1 MENSRLDAIQQYER
15 ARKAGLKY
23 YQDAVNRGVYPY
35 PPALDDLIPSELMNR
50 QQELGVVEIP
60 VDLVV
65 GTRSDGRVASLA
77 GNYMPLLP
85 AESEFAAKWVS
96 LCMSHLEEGI
106 RDPIRCYE
114 YMGRFYVQEGH
125 KRLSVLKSFENPA
138 VRASVVRIV
147 PPWSEEHDVQV
158 YYEFMAFYQLSKI
171 YAVEI
176 RWKKGYAQLQALLG
190 FSEDHVWS
198 EEERRSF
205 VRGFSQFRAIYEK
218 MNTEKLPLTA
228 GEALVEWLKVFPFSD
243 TKNTVAELKKSI
255 SSLWTDFRAQ
265 AGNTPIDIST
275 QPEAD
280 EKTIV
285 SRILNIGR
293 SKSVRAA
300 FLYAYPPS
308 VSQWTMAHDL
318 GRQHIENRLSDRV
331 ETAVY
336 QAEDRDY
343 FAAAEQAAADGAD
356 MIFATTPPMMD
367 ACRRTA
373 ALHPE
378 IKILNCSLSQPYTG
392 VRTYYPRTY
401 ESKFLT
407 GVIAGAMAGESPIG
421 YIANY
426 PIAGVSA
433 DINAFALG
441 ARLTNPRSRIK
452 LAWSCVEGD
461 AIEALLSQGVQVIS
475 NRDAAAPGHAHLALE
490 WGTYMI
496 DGGTMLPLA
505 LPCWKWGEFYEQI
518 LCQLLDGVWSKAPD
532 DRAVNYWWGLQSGV
546 LDVIPGK
553 TLPEGIRTLISLLR
567 KNIVDGILDPFCR
580 VIIDQNGIVRSDGSH
595 LFSPEER
602 MSMDWLSDTV
612 DGRIPE
618 FDELLPKAK
627 ELTRVLGLYR
637 DKLPP
642 RAKGAVE

>member
-1 MENSRLDAIQQYER
+1 MENSRLDAVQQYEH
-15 ARKAGLKY
+15 ARKAGQKY
-23 YQDAVNRGVYPY
+23 YQNAVNHGTYPY
-35 PPALDDLIPSELMNR
+35 PPALDDLIPSDLMSR

-60 VDLVV
+60 IDLVV
-65 GTRSDGRVASLA
+65 GTKSDGRVAALA

-85 AESEFAAKWVS
+85 QESEFAAKWVS

-125 KRLSVLKSFENPA
+125 KRLSVLKSLDNPT
-138 VRASVVRIV
+138 VRANIVRIV
-147 PPWSEEHDVQV
+147 PPWSEEYDVQV
-158 YYEFMAFYQLSKI
+158 YYEFMAFYQLSKL

-176 RWKKGYAQLQALLG
+176 RRKKGYAQLQALLG

-205 VRGFSQFRAIYEK
+205 IRGFSQFRSVYEK
-218 MNTEKLPLTA
+218 MNAEKLPLTA

-243 TKNTVAELKKSI
+243 TKNSTAELKKSI
-255 SSLWTDFRAQ
+255 SSLWADFRAQ
-265 AGNTPIDIST
+265 AGKAPIDVST

-293 SKSVRAA
+293 SKSIKAA
-300 FLYAYPPS
+300 FLYAYPPDY
-308 VSQWTMAHDL
+308 SQWTMAHDL
-318 GRQHIENRLSDRV
+318 GRLHVEDRLSGRV

-336 QAEDRDY
+336 QTTDHNY
-343 FAAAEQAAADGAD
+343 FAATEQAAADGAD
-356 MIFATTPPMMD
+356 VIFATTPPMIE

-378 IKILNCSLSQPYTG
+378 IKILNCSLSQAYTG

-407 GVIAGAMAGESPIG
+407 GVIAGTMAGESPIG

-426 PIAGVSA
+426 PIAGVTA

-441 ARLTNPRSRIK
+441 ARLTNQRSRIK
-452 LAWSCVEGD
+452 LAWSCTAGD
-461 AIEALLSQGVQVIS
+461 AVEFLLSQGVKVIS
-475 NRDAAAPGHAHLALE
+475 NRDAASPEHAHLALE

-496 DGGTMLPLA
+496 DRGIMLPLA
-505 LPCWKWGEFYEQI
+505 LPCWNWGEFYEQI

-532 DRAVNYWWGLQSGV
+532 GRAVNYWWGLRSGV
-546 LDVIPGK
+546 LDVIPDS
-553 TLPEGIRTLISLLR
+553 TLPEGIRTLLFLLK
-567 KNIVDGILDPFCR
+567 KNIIDGILDPFHR
-580 VIIDQNGIVRSDGSH
+580 VIVDQNGTVHSDGSY
-595 LFSPEER
+595 LFSPEEL
-602 MSMDWLSDTV
+602 MSMEWLVDAV
-612 DGRIPE
+612 DGKIPE

-642 RAKGAVE
+642 QAKGAVE